1 MSTWLISFALPTS
14 FFWFTL
20 QVQMFND
27 TAVTTLLVELTLI
40 ARQWIVTSGGR
51 IDLGHFAQL
60 EIIRNVFHMM
70 LSVWGPSTHLQPA
83 LWVWKAANTTVSTI
97 EMEFFRST
105 ETPQL
110 FDHEEKF
117 MLVIYIIIHTLY
129 IYIIQYNLYIWAPRS
144 FVALTPK
151 TSQSRQCGCF
161 ESW

>member
-1 MSTWLISFALPTS
+1 
-14 FFWFTL
+14 
-20 QVQMFND
+20 MFNG

-40 ARQWIVTSGGR
+40 ARQWIVTSDGR
-51 IDLGHFAQL
+51 IDLDHFAQL
-60 EIIRNVFHMM
+60 EIICNVFHMM
-70 LSVWGPSTHLQPA
+70 LSVCGPSTHLQPA

-110 FDHEEKF
+110 FDHEG
-117 MLVIYIIIHTLY
+117 
-129 IYIIQYNLYIWAPRS
+129 APRS
-144 FVALTPK
+144 LVALTPK